1 MIENSNFH
9 GGLKRAAGD
18 EIAVTLVKANGLRR
32 AAGKRRCVSN
42 GLPEPDRY
50 QTGRIFMYPAKWAQ
64 ANSGGT
70 AEMFFSLC
78 PVFIGGQR
86 RFFILEVIFM
96 KRWQISE

>member
-18 EIAVTLVKANGLRR
+18 EIAVTLVKVNGLRR

-50 QTGRIFMYPAKWAQ
+50 QTGRIFMYPA
-64 ANSGGT
+64 SGRKPIQVAPQRCFVVFVLFYLGT
-70 AEMFFSLC
+70 KA
-78 PVFIGGQR
+78 
-86 RFFILEVIFM
+86 FFILEAIFM
-96 KRWQISE
+96 KRWQIFE